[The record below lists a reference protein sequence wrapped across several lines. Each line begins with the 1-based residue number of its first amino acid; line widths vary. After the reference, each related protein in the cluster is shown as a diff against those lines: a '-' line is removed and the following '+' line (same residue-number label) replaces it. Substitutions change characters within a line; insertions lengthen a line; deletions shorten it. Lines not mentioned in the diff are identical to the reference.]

1 MFNVPASFFFQ
12 IFNFKDKSKLGLT
25 VLPYRCVSLPHV
37 CVAFLF
43 GNEVND
49 MNAIVK
55 IENQTPFI
63 EVELNG
69 KVQLGVNARDLH
81 KMLESKQDFSTWIKR
96 RITQCKFEENFD
108 YIKLHQKVE
117 LSKTGQTSIEYII
130 SVDMTKHLGMMERN
144 EKGHEIRKYYI
155 EQEELARQLKDGL
168 QVRIGKLSA
177 QVELITQCLSE
188 AGRFL
193 SVEGKQTKP
202 ALLKELDDLIKEAQP
217 SLDFKEDEDD

>member
-1 MFNVPASFFFQ
+1 
-12 IFNFKDKSKLGLT
+12 
-25 VLPYRCVSLPHV
+25 
-37 CVAFLF
+37 
-43 GNEVND
+43 

-108 YIKLHQKVE
+108 YIKLHQRVE
-117 LSKTGQTSIEYII
+117 LSKTGQTSIEYIV

-155 EQEELARQLKDGL
+155 EQEELARQLKNGL

-202 ALLKELDDLIKEAQP
+202 AMLKELDDLIKEAQP
-217 SLDFKEDEDD
+217 SLDFDQDKDNDK

>member
-1 MFNVPASFFFQ
+1 
-12 IFNFKDKSKLGLT
+12 
-25 VLPYRCVSLPHV
+25 
-37 CVAFLF
+37 
-43 GNEVND
+43 
-49 MNAIVK
+49 MNAIAK
-55 IENQTPFI
+55 FENQTPFI
-63 EVELNG
+63 EAELNG

-81 KMLESKQDFSTWIKR
+81 KMLEVKTEFSHWIKK
-96 RITQCKFEENFD
+96 RISQCGFEED
-108 YIKLHQKVE
+108 YDFTKVVKKNE
-117 LSKTGQTSIEYII
+117 LSKTGQWVTEYII

-193 SVEGKQTKP
+193 SVNGKQTKP
-202 ALLKELDDLIKEAQP
+202 AMLKELDELIKEAQP
-217 SLDFKEDEDD
+217 ELKLEG

>member
-1 MFNVPASFFFQ
+1 
-12 IFNFKDKSKLGLT
+12 
-25 VLPYRCVSLPHV
+25 
-37 CVAFLF
+37 
-43 GNEVND
+43 
-49 MNAIVK
+49 MNALVK
-55 IENQTPFI
+55 IEGETPFI

-69 KVQLGVNARDLH
+69 KIQLGVNARDLH

-96 RITQCKFEENFD
+96 RITQCGFEENYDF
-108 YIKLHQKVE
+108 IKLHQKVE
-117 LSKTGQTSIEYII
+117 LSKTGQNSIEYII

-144 EKGHEIRKYYI
+144 HKGHEIRKYYI

-193 SVEGKQTKP
+193 SVNGKVTKP
-202 ALLKELDDLIKEAQP
+202 AMLKELDDLIKEAQP
-217 SLDFKEDEDD
+217 ELKLEGGI

>member
-1 MFNVPASFFFQ
+1 
-12 IFNFKDKSKLGLT
+12 
-25 VLPYRCVSLPHV
+25 
-37 CVAFLF
+37 
-43 GNEVND
+43 

-55 IENQTPFI
+55 IENQAPFV

-69 KVQLGVNARDLH
+69 KVQLGVNARELH
-81 KMLESKQDFSTWIKR
+81 KMLEVKTDFSDWIKR
-96 RITQCKFEENFD
+96 RIKQCKFEENFD
-108 YIKLHQKVE
+108 YVVILKKEENLKGGRP
-117 LSKTGQTSIEYII
+117 TTEYII

-168 QVRIGKLSA
+168 QIRIGKLSA

-202 ALLKELDDLIKEAQP
+202 ALLKELDELIKEAQP
-217 SLDFKEDEDD
+217 SLDFDQDKDNDK

>member
-1 MFNVPASFFFQ
+1 MNMM
-12 IFNFKDKSKLGLT
+12 
-25 VLPYRCVSLPHV
+25 VSH
-37 CVAFLF
+37 
-43 GNEVND
+43 E
-49 MNAIVK
+49 K
-55 IENQTPFI
+55 QTPFI

-96 RITQCKFEENFD
+96 RIAQCNFEENFD
-108 YIKLHQKVE
+108 YVKLHQKVE

-144 EKGHEIRKYYI
+144 KKGHEIRKYYI
-155 EQEELARQLKDGL
+155 EQEELARHLKDGL
-168 QVRIGKLSA
+168 QVRIGRLSA

-193 SVEGKQTKP
+193 SVNGKQTKP
-202 ALLKELDDLIKEAQP
+202 AMLKELDELIKEAQP
-217 SLDFKEDEDD
+217 SLDFKEDE

>member
-1 MFNVPASFFFQ
+1 
-12 IFNFKDKSKLGLT
+12 
-25 VLPYRCVSLPHV
+25 
-37 CVAFLF
+37 
-43 GNEVND
+43 
-49 MNAIVK
+49 MNAIVR
-55 IENQTPFI
+55 IETETPFV

-69 KVQLGVNARDLH
+69 KAQLGVNARDLH
-81 KMLESKQDFSTWIKR
+81 MMLESKQDFSTWIKR

-117 LSKTGQTSIEYII
+117 LSKTGQTSIEYIV

-155 EQEELARQLKDGL
+155 EQEELARQLKNGL

-202 ALLKELDDLIKEAQP
+202 AMLKELDDLIKEAQP
-217 SLDFKEDEDD
+217 SLDFDQDKDNDK

>member
-1 MFNVPASFFFQ
+1 
-12 IFNFKDKSKLGLT
+12 
-25 VLPYRCVSLPHV
+25 
-37 CVAFLF
+37 
-43 GNEVND
+43 

-55 IENQTPFI
+55 IANQTPFI

-81 KMLESKQDFSTWIKR
+81 KMLDVKSDFSHWINR
-96 RITQCKFEENFD
+96 RIKQCGFEENYDF
-108 YIKLHQKVE
+108 IKVVKKDE
-117 LSKTGQTSIEYII
+117 LSKTGQWITEYII

-177 QVELITQCLSE
+177 QVELITQSLSG
-188 AGRFL
+188 AASFL
-193 SVEGKQTKP
+193 SIHGKQTKP
-202 ALLKELDDLIKEAQP
+202 AMLKELDDLIKEAQP
-217 SLDFKEDEDD
+217 SLDFKDDE

>member
-1 MFNVPASFFFQ
+1 
-12 IFNFKDKSKLGLT
+12 
-25 VLPYRCVSLPHV
+25 
-37 CVAFLF
+37 
-43 GNEVND
+43 

-81 KMLESKQDFSTWIKR
+81 KMLEVKTDFSDWIKR
-96 RITQCKFEENFD
+96 RIKQCGFEENFD
-108 YIKLHQKVE
+108 FIKLLKKEE
-117 LSKTGQTSIEYII
+117 LSKTGQNLIEYII

-144 EKGHEIRKYYI
+144 KKGHEIRKYYI

-177 QVELITQCLSE
+177 QIDLITKSLSE
-188 AGRFL
+188 AASFL
-193 SVEGKQTKP
+193 AVNGKKTKP
-202 ALLKELDDLIKEAQP
+202 AMLKELDDLINEAQP
-217 SLDFKEDEDD
+217 SLDLKIKDEDNS

>member
-1 MFNVPASFFFQ
+1 MNMM
-12 IFNFKDKSKLGLT
+12 
-25 VLPYRCVSLPHV
+25 
-37 CVAFLF
+37 
-43 GNEVND
+43 VNHE
-49 MNAIVK
+49 K
-55 IENQTPFI
+55 QTPFI

-81 KMLESKQDFSTWIKR
+81 KMLDVKSDFSHWINR
-96 RITQCKFEENFD
+96 RIKQCGFEENYDF
-108 YIKLHQKVE
+108 IKVVKKDE
-117 LSKTGQTSIEYII
+117 LSKTGQWITEYTI

-177 QVELITQCLSE
+177 QLELITQCLSE

-202 ALLKELDDLIKEAQP
+202 ALLKELDELIKEAQP
-217 SLDFKEDEDD
+217 SLDFKDDEDE

>member
-1 MFNVPASFFFQ
+1 
-12 IFNFKDKSKLGLT
+12 
-25 VLPYRCVSLPHV
+25 
-37 CVAFLF
+37 
-43 GNEVND
+43 

-55 IENQTPFI
+55 IEKETPFI

-69 KVQLGVNARDLH
+69 KAQLGVNARDLH

-117 LSKTGQTSIEYII
+117 LSKTGQTSIEYIV

-202 ALLKELDDLIKEAQP
+202 AMLKELDELIKEAQP
-217 SLDFKEDEDD
+217 ELKLDGDI

>member
-1 MFNVPASFFFQ
+1 
-12 IFNFKDKSKLGLT
+12 
-25 VLPYRCVSLPHV
+25 
-37 CVAFLF
+37 
-43 GNEVND
+43 

-55 IENQTPFI
+55 IEKETPFI

-69 KVQLGVNARDLH
+69 KAQLGVNARDLH

-117 LSKTGQTSIEYII
+117 LSKTGQTSIEYIV

-155 EQEELARQLKDGL
+155 EQEELARQLKNGL

-202 ALLKELDDLIKEAQP
+202 AMLKELDDLIKEAQP
-217 SLDFKEDEDD
+217 SLDFDQDKDNDK

>member
-1 MFNVPASFFFQ
+1 
-12 IFNFKDKSKLGLT
+12 
-25 VLPYRCVSLPHV
+25 
-37 CVAFLF
+37 
-43 GNEVND
+43 

-55 IENQTPFI
+55 IENQTPFV

-96 RITQCKFEENFD
+96 RITQCNFEENFD
-108 YIKLHQKVE
+108 FVVLHQKVE
-117 LSKTGQTSIEYII
+117 QVSGAKHLVEYII

-144 EKGHEIRKYYI
+144 KKGHEIRKYYI

-202 ALLKELDDLIKEAQP
+202 ALLKELDELIKEAQP
-217 SLDFKEDEDD
+217 SLDFKDDEDE

>member
-1 MFNVPASFFFQ
+1 
-12 IFNFKDKSKLGLT
+12 
-25 VLPYRCVSLPHV
+25 
-37 CVAFLF
+37 
-43 GNEVND
+43 

-81 KMLESKQDFSTWIKR
+81 RMLESKQDFSTWIKR

-117 LSKTGQTSIEYII
+117 LSKTGQTSIEYIV

-168 QVRIGKLSA
+168 QSRIGHISA
-177 QVELITQCLSE
+177 QVEMITQSLSE

-193 SVEGKQTKP
+193 SVNGKQTKP
-202 ALLKELDDLIKEAQP
+202 ALLKELDDLMKEAQP
-217 SLDFKEDEDD
+217 ELKLEGGL

>member
-1 MFNVPASFFFQ
+1 
-12 IFNFKDKSKLGLT
+12 
-25 VLPYRCVSLPHV
+25 
-37 CVAFLF
+37 
-43 GNEVND
+43 

-81 KMLESKQDFSTWIKR
+81 RMLESKQDFSTWIKR

-108 YIKLHQKVE
+108 YIKLHQKME
-117 LSKTGQTSIEYII
+117 LSKTGQTSIEYIV

-155 EQEELARQLKDGL
+155 EQEELARHLKDGL

-177 QVELITQCLSE
+177 QLELITQSLSG
-188 AGRFL
+188 AASFL
-193 SVEGKQTKP
+193 SVHGKQTKP
-202 ALLKELDDLIKEAQP
+202 AMLKELDDLIKEAQP
-217 SLDFKEDEDD
+217 SLDFEDDKDK

>member
-1 MFNVPASFFFQ
+1 
-12 IFNFKDKSKLGLT
+12 
-25 VLPYRCVSLPHV
+25 
-37 CVAFLF
+37 
-43 GNEVND
+43 

-96 RITQCKFEENFD
+96 RISQCGFEEGFD
-108 YIKLHQKVE
+108 YVRLHQKME
-117 LSKTGQTSIEYII
+117 ANNATLIEYII

-144 EKGHEIRKYYI
+144 KKGHEIRKYYI

-202 ALLKELDDLIKEAQP
+202 AMLKELDDLIKEAQP
-217 SLDFKEDEDD
+217 SLDFDQDKDNDK